1 MENKNKI
8 ILIFFVIVILIQIIK
23 KSFKMDSLNNYP
35 YFISFHF
42 INNIFIKD
50 NDDLLLNLE
59 KTKIENILILIEII
73 PFLKNNLFINLQKNK
88 ILYPFFNKIFNRK
101 NNDDYNIIVNKTD
114 IFYLIQNFKELLDYK
129 WELFPKLKIIN
140 SVRYIINNFYNEL
153 CLEVFDKAL
162 NMNLDFYIH
171 NKKNTLSSKEI
182 NRLMS
187 KLSNIYFF
195 ISNI

>member
-1 MENKNKI
+1 
-8 ILIFFVIVILIQIIK
+8 
-23 KSFKMDSLNNYP
+23 MDSLNNYP

-50 NDDLLLNLE
+50 NDDLLLDLE

-73 PFLKNNLFINLQKNK
+73 PFLKKNLFLNLQNK
-88 ILYPFFNKIFNRK
+88 KKLYPFFNKIFNRK
-101 NNDDYNIIVNKTD
+101 NIDDYNIIINKTD

-140 SVRYIINNFYNEL
+140 SVRFIINNYYNEL
-153 CLEVFDKAL
+153 CLEIFDKAL
-162 NMNLDFYIH
+162 NMNLDLYIQ

-182 NRLMS
+182 SRLMG
-187 KLSNIYFF
+187 KLLKYIFFYF
-195 ISNI
+195 

>member
-50 NDDLLLNLE
+50 NDDLLLDLE

-73 PFLKNNLFINLQKNK
+73 PFLKKNLFLNLQNK
-88 ILYPFFNKIFNRK
+88 KKLYPFFNKIFNRK
-101 NNDDYNIIVNKTD
+101 NIDDYNIIINKTD

-140 SVRYIINNFYNEL
+140 SVRFIINNYYNEL
-153 CLEVFDKAL
+153 CLEIFDKAL
-162 NMNLDFYIH
+162 NMNLDLYIQ

-182 NRLMS
+182 SRLMG
-187 KLSNIYFF
+187 KLLKYIFFYF
-195 ISNI
+195 